1 MSARTAL
8 RRSMRLMAL
17 ALLVACTFT
26 VPARAEGDGDNDPR
40 ARINQWIERAR
51 VKAKESGVQLPPEM
65 AKWLPRAGIPGYR
78 PPKFPTSGQSKD
90 SDGGVS
96 SDSRWPR
103 LPGLGG
109 GRLGAAELD
118 RVEIGYMAGV
128 LKVCDSR
135 GNVLFARHR
144 PGSDLVAIDSVE
156 YAPLDDAQRN
166 EILHALGVRDPDA
179 AARGLVEDY
188 GRLPHTK
195 ALAVLGVLAATPNG
209 LSGGY
214 AEAVRTFVAA
224 RLKAESDVKVH
235 RMAVLT
241 LALAAETDERCVN
254 AVLGLMDRS
263 HNAWETFTTQQFFDY
278 HRDEIRSWPTFWAI
292 KARLSATGNPY
303 GQRIASRF

>member
-1 MSARTAL
+1 MSGRTAL
-8 RRSMRLMAL
+8 SHSLRLTAL
-17 ALLVACTFT
+17 ALLLACAFIA
-26 VPARAEGDGDNDPR
+26 PARAEGDGDDDPR

-51 VKAKESGVQLPPEM
+51 ARAKESGIQLPPEM

-78 PPKFPTSGQSKD
+78 PPKLPTV
-90 SDGGVS
+90 GGS
-96 SDSRWPR
+96 SDSGGGLESRWPR

-109 GRLGAAELD
+109 NGRIGATELD

-156 YAPLDDAQRN
+156 YAPLDAAQRG
-166 EILHALGVRDPDA
+166 EILHALGVQDADA

-188 GRLPHTK
+188 GHLPHTK

-209 LSGGY
+209 LSGEY
-214 AEAVRTFVAA
+214 ATAVRTFVAA

-235 RMAVLT
+235 RIAVLT
-241 LALAAETDERCVN
+241 LAIAAETDERCVN

-263 HNAWETFTTQQFFDY
+263 RNAWETFTTQQFFDY

-292 KARLSATGNPY
+292 KARLAATGNPY
-303 GQRIASRF
+303 GQRISSRF